1 MKDVAMLVFAA
12 VMINHLGLIEAVENI
27 IKHKIPIVNC
37 CKCLSFWLVLAYKLF
52 NGYNVINSIATSF
65 LCAWA
70 ATWFEL
76 LLGVIDT
83 FYMKVYENLYSKT
96 AATEDTKETMSEVRE
111 INNEEQ

>member
-1 MKDVAMLVFAA
+1 MKDVVMLVFTA
-12 VMINHLGLIEAVENI
+12 VMINHLELIEAIEKV
-27 IKHKIPIVNC
+27 IKHEIPIVNC
-37 CKCLSFWLVLAYKLF
+37 CKCLSFWLVLVYMLF
-52 NGYNVINSIATSF
+52 NGYSVINTIATSF

-96 AATEDTKETMSEVRE
+96 AAAEDTEKEVSEVRE
-111 INNEEQ
+111 INEEQ